1 MFPHAAAANRTIFYD
16 ASGRARSIG
25 EVYGKL
31 TRLFD
36 SARDVAVAQRGG
48 IDGGSLAPISL
59 APPLPPPVRVGV
71 APVKSLPSERPI
83 RTAAVAPP
91 PVPPASIPTRPASIP
106 PPDTAGVT
114 QAFAQAAEKLPP
126 PPPARPSF
134 QSMFTDRVNQPLA
147 ENVNT
152 LWGVPT
158 SGPPSQ
164 TQAVK
169 VFDLFTD
176 TKPNERK
183 LLGDKT

>member
-1 MFPHAAAANRTIFYD
+1 MRT
-16 ASGRARSIG
+16 ASVS
-25 EVYGKL
+25 
-31 TRLFD
+31 
-36 SARDVAVAQRGG
+36 
-48 IDGGSLAPISL
+48 
-59 APPLPPPVRVGV
+59 PPPRVN
-71 APVKSLPSERPI
+71 SD
-83 RTAAVAPP
+83 AAG
-91 PVPPASIPTRPASIP
+91 SNP

-114 QAFAQAAEKLPP
+114 QAFARAAEKLPP

-147 ENVNT
+147 EKVNT

-164 TQAVK
+164 SQAVK